1 MPLDPEIQTQLD
13 TLVAEVKSKFTAENQ
28 ASLDAAKVEADAAI
42 ASVKAEADAAIA
54 AAKKEGQSELLLTLK
69 SAFGLP
75 V

>member
-1 MPLDPEIQTQLD
+1 MALDPEIQTQLD
-13 TLVAEVKSKFTAENQ
+13 TLVAEVTSKFAAEKQ
-28 ASLDAAKVEADAAI
+28 AALDAA
-42 ASVKAEADAAIA
+42 KAEADAAIA

>member
-13 TLVAEVKSKFTAENQ
+13 TLVAEVTSKFAAEKQ
-28 ASLDAAKVEADAAI
+28 AAVDA
-42 ASVKAEADAAIA
+42 VKIEADAAIA